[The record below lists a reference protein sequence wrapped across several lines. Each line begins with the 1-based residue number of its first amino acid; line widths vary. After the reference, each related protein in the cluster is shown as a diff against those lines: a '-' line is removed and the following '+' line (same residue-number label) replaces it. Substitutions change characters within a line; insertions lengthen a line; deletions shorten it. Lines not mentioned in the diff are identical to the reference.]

1 MKKIFPV
8 FLGLLIL
15 LTSSSF
21 AQLKIGYVDSET
33 IMQKLPDAQ
42 DARQKLDD
50 MVSGWR
56 TELIKMQS
64 DLKNKQA
71 DFEKKK
77 LIMSEKTKKE
87 KVDELTKLTRSIDV
101 FRNRKFGARG
111 ELYQKQNE
119 LMKPIQNKVFTA
131 IKEIAE
137 EEDLDFVFDRTS
149 DVTML
154 YAKEKYDITNLVLEK
169 LKLE

>member
-1 MKKIFPV
+1 MKKLFPV
-8 FLGLLIL
+8 IIIFLIVL
-15 LTSSSF
+15 SSSSP

-33 IMQKLPDAQ
+33 IMQKLSDAQ
-42 DARQKLDD
+42 DARQKLDNL
-50 MVSGWR
+50 VSGWR

-64 DLKNKQA
+64 ELKNKQA

-87 KVDELTKLTRSIDV
+87 KNDELLKLSRSIDL
-101 FRNRKFGARG
+101 FRDRKFGARG
-111 ELYQKQNE
+111 ELYQKQNQ
-119 LMKPIQNKVFTA
+119 LMKPIQNKIFTV

-149 DVTML
+149 DVTLL
-154 YAKEKYDITNLVLEK
+154 YAKEQYDITNLVLEK

>member
-1 MKKIFPV
+1 MKKLFSVIV
-8 FLGLLIL
+8 FFVVVFS
-15 LTSSSF
+15 TSSF

-42 DARQKLDD
+42 DARTKLDE
-50 MVSGWR
+50 MISGWR

-64 DLKNKQA
+64 NLKNKQS
-71 DFEKKK
+71 DFEKRK
-77 LIMSEKTKKE
+77 LIMSEKTRKE
-87 KVDELTKLTRSIDV
+87 KMDELNKLSRSIDL
-101 FRNRKFGARG
+101 FRDRKFGARG
-111 ELYQKQNE
+111 ELYTKQSE
-119 LMKPIQNKVFTA
+119 LMKPIQNKIFNA
-131 IKEIAE
+131 IKEVAE

-149 DVTML
+149 DVTLL

>member
-1 MKKIFPV
+1 MKKLFLVI
-8 FLGLLIL
+8 LGLLL
-15 LTSSSF
+15 VLSSATL

-33 IMQKLPDAQ
+33 IMKKLPDAQ
-42 DARQKLDD
+42 DAQRKLDD
-50 MVSGWR
+50 LISGWR

-77 LIMSEKTKKE
+77 LIMSEKIKKE
-87 KVDELTKLTRSIDV
+87 KNDELNKLSRSIDL
-101 FRNRKFGARG
+101 FRNKKFGVRG
-111 ELYQKQNE
+111 ELFQKQNE

-131 IKEIAE
+131 IKDVAE

-149 DVTML
+149 AVTML
-154 YAKEKYDITNLVLEK
+154 YAKEKYDITSLVLEK